1 MVLYQWHHCSSLINF
16 ESWHGV
22 SPSYYYG
29 HTATVGKLHFC
40 HKHFPP
46 KTFLKHRWVCQ
57 NPTNI
62 KNVFFNVFY
71 ILMHLIYIIL
81 MSNIL
86 LSIGWIEK
94 QEQIHLWRDVSN
106 YLHSYTNTAWLNVHP
121 VMILFLDFYM
131 NFSLRSSTKVQIV
144 KIFTLLIFSA
154 WWKKC
159 SLKRNYNLYLLM
171 IILIVKYCFFALR
184 PTVIWLQPNNP
195 NISSQ
200 LVKRARGK

>member
-1 MVLYQWHHCSSLINF
+1 
-16 ESWHGV
+16 
-22 SPSYYYG
+22 
-29 HTATVGKLHFC
+29 
-40 HKHFPP
+40 
-46 KTFLKHRWVCQ
+46 
-57 NPTNI
+57 
-62 KNVFFNVFY
+62 
-71 ILMHLIYIIL
+71 MHLIYIIL

-154 WWKKC
+154 WWKNC

-171 IILIVKYCFFALR
+171 IILRVIYCFFAWR
-184 PTVIWLQPNNP
+184 PTVIWLQSNNFLADFP
-195 NISSQ
+195 IVFDYLTYPHNWLKEQEENKKDRTAKKDKTDLTS
-200 LVKRARGK
+200 